1 MHNIELKKNF
11 NVELPAIETINIAL
25 SLAQDRR
32 NSAPTFELFT
42 SIVKQLEYIERILNG
57 EEKDKSQMKKII
69 IGHYAVREFE
79 DSDPEFANALIAAQ
93 AIASKIAKGLK
104 V

>member
-1 MHNIELKKNF
+1 MN
-11 NVELPAIETINIAL
+11 ATETVNNAL
-25 SLAQDRR
+25 FLVRDRL
-32 NSAPTFELFT
+32 NSAPTFELFD
-42 SIVKQLEYIERILNG
+42 SIVNQLEYMAKVLSG
-57 EEKDKSQMKKII
+57 DEEDKSKMRKVI

-79 DSDPEFANALIAAQ
+79 ENDPELANALMAAQ